1 MDKNQVY
8 QDVLNHYSSAAK
20 ATDAD
25 YSKKVAEAF
34 GYSEAELTSIPKDA
48 NLGLSC
54 GNPLALA
61 KLKEGETVI
70 DFGSGAGFDVFL
82 AAKSIGSTGKAIG
95 VDMNQ
100 VGYPLDLD
108 MLERANKNKEA
119 AKAENVS
126 FVESRITDVKLPDA
140 TADCIIS
147 NCVVNLVP
155 EAEKQLVFNEMY
167 RLLKPGGRV
176 AISDILARKEL
187 PPEIRND
194 MALYVGCVAGASQ
207 ISAYQQYFRNAGFA
221 DAVMVDTNSDLNIYT
236 TARTDGEGIPCCG
249 GTDSCNT
256 PKPKA
261 KNVDYNEWAGSFKI
275 YAVKA

>member
-1 MDKNQVY
+1 MDNKQVY
-8 QDVLNHYSSAAK
+8 ADVQEHYSSAAK
-20 ATDAD
+20 TTDNE

-34 GYSEAELTSIPKDA
+34 GYSESELTSIPKDA

-61 KLKEGETVI
+61 NLKEGETVV

-82 AAKSIGSTGKAIG
+82 AAKRVGATGKVIG
-95 VDMNQ
+95 VDMNK
-100 VGYPLDLD
+100 D
-108 MLERANKNKEA
+108 MLERAHKNKET
-119 AKAENVS
+119 AKADNVS

-155 EAEKQLVFNEMY
+155 EAEKQLVFNEMF

-207 ISAYQQYFRNAGFA
+207 VSGYQQYFRNAGFN
-221 DAVMVDTNSDLNIYT
+221 DSVIVDTNSDLNIYT
-236 TARTDGEGIPCCG
+236 TAKDDGADMPCCG
-249 GTDSCNT
+249 GTNT
-256 PKPKA
+256 CTPLKPTI
-261 KNVDYNEWAGSFKI
+261 KNIDFNEWAGKI
-275 YAVKA
+275 LQLIGSRT